1 MITFRTKRE
10 RRKQL
15 LSELTAEEWRAK
27 RKELF
32 WHNYTLVRSDQA
44 DDTGQLGE
52 LEGKELE
59 AKTNDFRWRIN
70 ATHAALD
77 RAEENEVYGNRL
89 DRAIGLRTDGEEQ
102 EYHAWWTAGRN
113 KAFVVFGFL
122 SLIISIVALRSCSG

>member
-1 MITFRTKRE
+1 M
-10 RRKQL
+10 
-15 LSELTAEEWRAK
+15 SELTAEEWRAK

-32 WHNYTLVRSDQA
+32 WHNYTLFRSDLS

-70 ATHAALD
+70 ATYVSLD
-77 RAEENEVYGNRL
+77 RAEEDEGYARRL
-89 DRAIGLRTDGEEQ
+89 DRAIGLPTDAEQ
-102 EYHAWWTAGRN
+102 REYHAWWTAGRN

-122 SLIISIVALRSCSG
+122 SLIISVVALRSCSG